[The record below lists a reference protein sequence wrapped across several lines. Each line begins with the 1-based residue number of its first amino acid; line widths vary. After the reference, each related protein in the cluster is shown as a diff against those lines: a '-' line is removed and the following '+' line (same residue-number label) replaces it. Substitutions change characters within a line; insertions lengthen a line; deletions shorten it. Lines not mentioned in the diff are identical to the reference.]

1 MCSIL
6 PPRYHRNGRM
16 HYDQKYPVLL
26 LFSAYSI
33 PIPQDLIEICY
44 SPLIFFNKF
53 NFLSRNFLG
62 LLKSWDLIEIFLKP
76 TLKPFEHH
84 PPPSWTPPSPATRTN
99 FSCSF
104 ERTDRLTHL
113 VEPGQNLGILFMTVL
128 LFITLFIIHTVVS
141 LAFYCLIIHSVL
153 RSFIAFY
160 KVFRYFE

>member
-16 HYDQKYPVLL
+16 HYDQKYPFLL

-44 SPLIFFNKF
+44 YPLIFLINLIFYREIF
-53 NFLSRNFLG
+53 SVYCF
-62 LLKSWDLIEIFLKP
+62 IEIFLKP

-84 PPPSWTPPSPATRTN
+84 PPPSWTLPSPATRTN

-153 RSFIAFY
+153 RPFIAFY
-160 KVFRYFE
+160 MGFRYFV

>member
-84 PPPSWTPPSPATRTN
+84 PPPSWTPPPPCRHRNTFFMLIWKNQSLLSVT
-99 FSCSF
+99 
-104 ERTDRLTHL
+104 LTW
-113 VEPGQNLGILFMTVL
+113 PRK
-128 LFITLFIIHTVVS
+128 S
-141 LAFYCLIIHSVL
+141 LQYLT
-153 RSFIAFY
+153 
-160 KVFRYFE
+160 

>member
-33 PIPQDLIEICY
+33 PIPQDLIEICL
-44 SPLIFFNKF
+44 SSDFFNKF

-62 LLKSWDLIEIFLKP
+62 LLIYWDLLKTNFE
-76 TLKPFEHH
+76 TL
-84 PPPSWTPPSPATRTN
+84 WTPPSPLLNTPPPATRTN

-113 VEPGQNLGILFMTVL
+113 VEPGQNLGIWFMTVL
-128 LFITLFIIHTVVS
+128 LFITLFIIHMS
-141 LAFYCLIIHSVL
+141 YP
-153 RSFIAFY
+153 
-160 KVFRYFE
+160 

>member
-62 LLKSWDLIEIFLKP
+62 LLLYWDLLKTNFE
-76 TLKPFEHH
+76 TL
-84 PPPSWTPPSPATRTN
+84 WTPPSPLLNTPLSRHPNKFFMLIWKNRSPDTLSWTRSK
-99 FSCSF
+99 FRYIVYDC
-104 ERTDRLTHL
+104 LTIHN
-113 VEPGQNLGILFMTVL
+113 VIYYSYCRILSVL
-128 LFITLFIIHTVVS
+128 LS
-141 LAFYCLIIHSVL
+141 YYS
-153 RSFIAFY
+153 
-160 KVFRYFE
+160 

>member
-84 PPPSWTPPSPATRTN
+84 PPPSWTPPPPPCRHRNTFFMLIWKNRLPDTLSWTRSK
-99 FSCSF
+99 FRYIVYDC
-104 ERTDRLTHL
+104 LTIHN
-113 VEPGQNLGILFMTVL
+113 VIYYSYCRILSVL
-128 LFITLFIIHTVVS
+128 LS
-141 LAFYCLIIHSVL
+141 YYS
-153 RSFIAFY
+153 
-160 KVFRYFE
+160 